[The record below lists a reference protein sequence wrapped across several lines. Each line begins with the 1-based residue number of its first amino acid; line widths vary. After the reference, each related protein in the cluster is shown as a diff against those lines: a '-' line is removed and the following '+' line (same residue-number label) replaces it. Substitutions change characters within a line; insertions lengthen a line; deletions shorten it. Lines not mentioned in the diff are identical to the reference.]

1 MERGS
6 NPGSGRSSRAL
17 DVAFGIYC
25 LVALAALT
33 WPVYAWAGARIE
45 PRLAGLPFS
54 MGWVILWI
62 VLTLAVLVAYEA
74 LGERARER

>member
-1 MERGS
+1 MER
-6 NPGSGRSSRAL
+6 RSEPAARQRSRAL
-17 DVAFGIYC
+17 DVAFGAYC

-45 PRLAGLPFS
+45 PRIVGLPFS

-62 VLTLAVLVAYEA
+62 VLTFAVLVAYEA